1 MGGKSKRSVSRNV
14 SVDDFVELL
23 NSIGLAGVQ
32 LAPAN
37 DDVNRNVEPL
47 QSTISL
53 LREASATNGP
63 LSQAIDI
70 ISQLAQHSKQGDD
83 TQHIWQVLG
92 DATISIEALVELLN
106 HLAESDPSPLS
117 IAASCLYF
125 ALLRLPGA
133 FLYHVFRA
141 LVFRT
146 CITSLKKWIYAVGGT
161 FCAFCPFLSFNFLV
175 RD

>member
-14 SVDDFVELL
+14 SVADFVELL
-23 NSIGLAGVQ
+23 NSIGLTGVQ
-32 LAPAN
+32 LPPAN
-37 DDVNRNVEPL
+37 DDVNRNIEPL
-47 QSTISL
+47 ESTISL
-53 LREASATNGP
+53 LREASASNGP

-70 ISQLAQHSKQGDD
+70 ITQLSQHDKKDED
-83 TQHIWQVLG
+83 TQHIWQALS
-92 DATISIEALVELLN
+92 DASISIEALVELLN

-125 ALLRLPGA
+125 ALLRMPGA

-161 FCAFCPFLSFNFLV
+161 FSNFA
-175 RD
+175 RF